1 MSIDSFKFLFVDK
14 FTKSVANNLGLLES
28 PGSGHQS
35 VASGSRRSGSHLSC
49 DRHNSGSESDRDM
62 EDVDAGSQCS
72 SRHDQREK
80 LVSLPR
86 SQARASGIGQG
97 GYAEERPRSPPVPG
111 DQVPKGPEGQ
121 EALYSRSGKNPIEG
135 ITDKRKHKAYLEVFN
150 ALTGHP
156 KKHDPA
162 HVKLRETGRAIAQR
176 MFHPPEAERWPTK
189 EANIFHEQTSYSYS

>member
-1 MSIDSFKFLFVDK
+1 MYSVSIDSFKFLFVDK
-14 FTKSVANNLGLLES
+14 FTMSVANNLGLLES

-111 DQVPKGPEGQ
+111 DQVPKGPEVQ
-121 EALYSRSGKNPIEG
+121 EVLYP
-135 ITDKRKHKAYLEVFN
+135 
-150 ALTGHP
+150 
-156 KKHDPA
+156 
-162 HVKLRETGRAIAQR
+162 
-176 MFHPPEAERWPTK
+176 
-189 EANIFHEQTSYSYS
+189 